1 MDGKPGE
8 RELPQAP
15 PAGLAVAPLSQAPEG
30 AFEALRKDDLQCA
43 ICLDLLVDP
52 FVTACGAPTAAAVAA
67 CVLPRFSFAL
77 PPQAASCACDPP
89 QHCAGHT
96 FCYRCLDEHLRHQK
110 NCPACARFLTPDLTY
125 PNFLLSKARGGA
137 RVGVA

>member
-15 PAGLAVAPLSQAPEG
+15 PAGLAVAPLSQAAEG

-52 FVTACGAPTAAAVAA
+52 FVTACGAPTAAAAAAAA
-67 CVLPRFSFAL
+67 CV
-77 PPQAASCACDPP
+77 AAP
-89 QHCAGHT
+89 
-96 FCYRCLDEHLRHQK
+96 LLL
-110 NCPACARFLTPDLTY
+110 CPATPSCLMRMRSTTTLRR
-125 PNFLLSKARGGA
+125 PHLLLPLPG
-137 RVGVA
+137 